1 MPPPNTELLVD
12 PAWLESRLGD
22 PAVRVFDC
30 TLTRVPQPSGASIW
44 KSGREAWEAE
54 HIPGAFYLQM
64 VEDLSA
70 PRGTVPYGLPE
81 ARAIARLLASF
92 GITAGATIVLYGN
105 GGQSVVHRVWWV
117 LTASG
122 VGDVRVLDGGWQR
135 WRVEGW
141 PVESGIPN
149 LPPASA
155 KFPCHPRPDLKV
167 DRDDVMHA
175 LENPDTCLVHSLSPE
190 QFAGTGGQVYRRAGR
205 LPGSISIP
213 ASSLL
218 DSETAC
224 FRPIDELR
232 AAFAAA
238 GVDRA
243 ETIIPY
249 CGGGIAATTIFLG
262 LTIAGYD
269 NVRLYD
275 GSLLDWTAD
284 PNAPM
289 VTDADGDASPKR

>member
-30 TLTRVPQPSGASIW
+30 TLTRVPQPSGASLW
-44 KSGREAWEAE
+44 QSEREAWEAE
-54 HIPGAFYLQM
+54 HIPGAFYLHM
-64 VEDLSA
+64 VDDLSA
-70 PRGTVPYGLPE
+70 PKGTVPYGLPE
-81 ARAIARLLASF
+81 AEAVACLLSSF
-92 GITAGATIVLYGN
+92 GVTADATIVLYGN

-117 LTASG
+117 LTASS
-122 VGDVRVLDGGWQR
+122 VSDVRVLDGGWQR
-135 WRVEGW
+135 WRAEGR
-141 PVESGIPN
+141 PVESGVPN
-149 LPPASA
+149 LPPATA
-155 KFPCHPRPDLKV
+155 KYPCRPRPELV
-167 DRDDVMHA
+167 VERDDVADSLHY
-175 LENPDTCLVHSLSPE
+175 PDTCLIHSLSAE

-205 LPGSISIP
+205 IPGSINIP

-218 DSETAC
+218 DPETAC

-243 ETIIPY
+243 ETTIPY
-249 CGGGIAATTIFLG
+249 CGGGIAATTVFLG
-262 LTIAGYD
+262 LRIAGYE

-289 VTDADGDASPKR
+289 VIDADGTASPKR